1 MTTTKQ
7 GGKPYTGNQQF
18 AGNGTLQ
25 SCAKCARHKPV
36 GQLSI
41 DRRFSR
47 LKTCGPCKGDSK

>member
-1 MTTTKQ
+1 MTTPTQ

-25 SCAKCARHKPV
+25 SCAKCARHMPV

-41 DRRFSR
+41 DPRFFR
-47 LKTCGPCKGDSK
+47 LKTCGPCKGVK